1 MSNSRSDIESD
12 KLYSSGPR
20 RGDDARRLSRGEIS
34 GDDVN
39 WAEDSLKYYVI
50 SKGYV
55 IDQILK
61 NSKNSKDCK
70 NSQKRKRSPTQ
81 FVKTF
86 KHQDKNLYVR

>member
-39 WAEDSLKYYVI
+39 WAEDSLRYYVI
-50 SKGYV
+50 SKTYV
-55 IDQILK
+55 INTTLK
-61 NSKNSKDCK
+61 KSKNL
-70 NSQKRKRSPTQ
+70 QKRKKSPTQ
-81 FVKTF
+81 FVETPK
-86 KHQDKNLYVR
+86 

>member
-61 NSKNSKDCK
+61 NSKNS
-70 NSQKRKRSPTQ
+70 QKRKRSPTQ

-86 KHQDKNLYVR
+86 KHQNKNLYVR

>member
-50 SKGYV
+50 LESYIIEKF
-55 IDQILK
+55 LK
-61 NSKNSKDCK
+61 KSKNFSKM
-70 NSQKRKRSPTQ
+70 QKVVYAICEN
-81 FVKTF
+81 F
-86 KHQDKNLYVR
+86 

>member
-39 WAEDSLKYYVI
+39 WAEDSLRYYVI
-50 SKGYV
+50 SKTYV
-55 IDQILK
+55 I
-61 NSKNSKDCK
+61 NSKEK
-70 NSQKRKRSPTQ
+70 QKSPKMQKVAYAICGNT
-81 FVKTF
+81 KIRTF
-86 KHQDKNLYVR
+86 I